1 MMKQI
6 LAALVSGFILGL
18 GLMVSQ
24 MTNPNKV
31 LNFLDV
37 TGQWDPSLL
46 LVLGGAVVTTT
57 LLYRKVFTLATP
69 VLGSQFYLPETTVI
83 DRALILG
90 ALLFGIGWGLMGYCP
105 GPALASLGVRFYDPL
120 IVIVAMIFGMMG
132 YRFLSRKTTVK

>member
-6 LAALVSGFILGL
+6 LAALVSGFIFGL
-18 GLMVSQ
+18 GLMLSQ

-46 LVLGGAVVTTT
+46 FVLGGAVVTTT
-57 LLYRKVFTLATP
+57 LLYRKIFTIETP
-69 VLGSQFYLPETTVI
+69 VLEPRFYLPETTAI
-83 DRALILG
+83 DRALIFG
-90 ALLFGIGWGLMGYCP
+90 ALFFGVGWGIIGYCP

-120 IVIVAMIFGMMG
+120 IVIMAMIFGMMG
-132 YRFLSRKTTVK
+132 YRFLSRKNIVK